1 MHYTTALY
9 LISLLIVTWDGL
21 FLAISLFKVP
31 DGAYITICIAVVLA
45 FIMSVWRFGKT
56 QQWEA
61 EGRQLQTL
69 HEEIATGKEYREI
82 DGIGIFFDETD
93 ARVPAIYAYW
103 LRSFEARHRITIF
116 THLRQTYHPTVSN
129 ADRFTIRPVVGMT
142 NTFYVLLRFGY
153 NEPRSAVASAS
164 GLVEAL
170 AAHLESE
177 AGKAGIGSPRY
188 LDVTKQKDALDRAK
202 DEKAPVYI
210 FGRKDIQLS
219 SGTAK
224 NVGQNSAIRIF
235 IFMRDIMTSKPRLWK
250 LPSDQ
255 IVEIGKA
262 VVV

>member
-1 MHYTTALY
+1 
-9 LISLLIVTWDGL
+9 
-21 FLAISLFKVP
+21 
-31 DGAYITICIAVVLA
+31 
-45 FIMSVWRFGKT
+45 
-56 QQWEA
+56 
-61 EGRQLQTL
+61 
-69 HEEIATGKEYREI
+69 
-82 DGIGIFFDETD
+82 
-93 ARVPAIYAYW
+93 
-103 LRSFEARHRITIF
+103 
-116 THLRQTYHPTVSN
+116 
-129 ADRFTIRPVVGMT
+129 MT

-177 AGKAGIGSPRY
+177 AGKAGIGSLRY

-224 NVGQNSAIRIF
+224 NIVQNIAIRIF